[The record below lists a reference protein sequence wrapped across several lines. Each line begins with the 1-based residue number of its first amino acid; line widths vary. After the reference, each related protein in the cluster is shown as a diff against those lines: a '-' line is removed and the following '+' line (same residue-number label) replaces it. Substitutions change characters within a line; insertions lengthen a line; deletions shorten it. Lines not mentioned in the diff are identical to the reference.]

1 MNSLKQLQSLH
12 TKLLILYLLLIII
25 PIQIIPFYFTNTLQ
39 NQLLDN
45 FNNNITQY
53 PNQLHLN

>member
-39 NQLLDN
+39 NQLLHN

-53 PNQLHLN
+53 PNQLHL